1 MPTSGILASFLP
13 IVLAML
19 AGAATAYQPGINAK
33 FAEHSGSPAWGGVL
47 NFAVGLFAVLIVAA
61 VLRPGIPQP
70 TRLGEGPWWM
80 WVGGFCGAF
89 FVSLALILVPRMG
102 AANYL
107 TAMIAGQLLASLII
121 DHFGHLTLAV
131 REATPGR
138 LAGIVL
144 VLIGVVLVRRF

>member
-1 MPTSGILASFLP
+1 
-13 IVLAML
+13 
-19 AGAATAYQPGINAK
+19 
-33 FAEHSGSPAWGGVL
+33 
-47 NFAVGLFAVLIVAA
+47 
-61 VLRPGIPQP
+61 
-70 TRLGEGPWWM
+70 
-80 WVGGFCGAF
+80 
-89 FVSLALILVPRMG
+89 MG